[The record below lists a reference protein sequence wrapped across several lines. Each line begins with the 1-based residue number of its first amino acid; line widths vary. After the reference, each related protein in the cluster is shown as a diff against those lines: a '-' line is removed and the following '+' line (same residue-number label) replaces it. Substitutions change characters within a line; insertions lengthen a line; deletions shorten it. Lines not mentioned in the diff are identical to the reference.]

1 LPWGKVVI
9 WGFAL
14 YEKGYKKSLTSVKR
28 YQAEKVPQTI
38 ALQ

>member
-1 LPWGKVVI
+1 LFYI
-9 WGFAL
+9 
-14 YEKGYKKSLTSVKR
+14 KGYKKSLTSVKR